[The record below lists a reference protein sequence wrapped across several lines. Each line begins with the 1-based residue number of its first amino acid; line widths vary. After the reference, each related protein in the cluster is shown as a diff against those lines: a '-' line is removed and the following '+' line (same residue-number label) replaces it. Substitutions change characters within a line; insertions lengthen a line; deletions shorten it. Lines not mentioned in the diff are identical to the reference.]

1 MSVFFTDT
9 DCEMDYTTAEELNIS
24 VIGMPYTIMNKE
36 SVYDYGKNTD
46 IKEFFNL
53 MRKGEVATTSALNI
67 EDYINYFEP
76 VFARGEDIL
85 YVHFSS
91 QLSGTW

>member
-24 VIGMPYTIMNKE
+24 VIGMPYTIMDKE

-53 MRKGEVATTSALNI
+53 ILDHVVVKDKKII
-67 EDYINYFEP
+67 EI
-76 VFARGEDIL
+76 VFKNGLRQKLFYKDR
-85 YVHFSS
+85 
-91 QLSGTW
+91 W